1 MPTTGTH
8 PAGRGSVND
17 KLGEAEKEN
26 DHSDMKLEPS
36 LKFQGQSPNYS
47 TPSGAA
53 QTIFQHA
60 NKQVTQPALGPL
72 SAK

>member
-1 MPTTGTH
+1 MPTTGTL
-8 PAGRGSVND
+8 PNGREGVND

-26 DHSDMKLEPS
+26 NHSDMKLEHS

-53 QTIFQHA
+53 QTIF
-60 NKQVTQPALGPL
+60 
-72 SAK
+72 